1 MHLMTPLLNIF
12 NISEAYVVSILKG
25 IIEVTNGLKALTSI
39 NVEVTITKICI
50 AAFLLGFGGI
60 SVLMQVSS
68 IISKNNL
75 SIKPYLLG
83 KFLHG
88 FIASLYTFLALKYTN
103 LASIATLTVFNYSN
117 NSKPLIINET
127 SNLISVICGISLFAI
142 VTRIVIAVAARSK
155 K

>member
-1 MHLMTPLLNIF
+1 MHLVAPLLDVF
-12 NISEAYVVSILKG
+12 NISYIYTISVLKG
-25 IIEVTNGLKALTSI
+25 ILEVTNGLKTLTSI
-39 NVEVTITKICI
+39 NLEATITEICI

-88 FIASLYTFLALKYTN
+88 IIASLYTFLALKYTN
-103 LASIATLTVFNYSN
+103 LASITALTVFNYSN
-117 NSKPLIINET
+117 NSKPLIINEA

-142 VTRIVIAVAARSK
+142 ATRIVITIVTKSK